1 MSRLIAAF
9 VAILLFA
16 AGCTSAPPAATLAP
30 TTAATPEPQPTASPS
45 PEPTTT
51 PSPAPTATATIVPT
65 ATPLTPAGIFEN
77 LSPAVVRIEAD
88 GGFGSGV
95 LIEDNYI
102 LTNAHIVWPAKE
114 VAIIFPDGTETVAP
128 VAGVDLLVDLALVG
142 PVETDV
148 APLTLVDGEALA
160 VGSPLLL
167 IGYPGDTT
175 RNPRPALTQ
184 TLVARL
190 REYESL
196 GMTYLQVDAPVA
208 GGQSGGIAVTMDGQV
223 IGLTG
228 HRFTEAGLGLVASAA
243 DIRPRLP
250 LMLAEPTGAV
260 RGGDPAQ
267 GATQHTFEIADNWS
281 HRVFIVDA
289 PPGTTI
295 TAEVEGDGDAV
306 LVIQDTSDVDT
317 IVADETSEGVEEAQ
331 LVTTRQG
338 PHFVII
344 RQHNDQ
350 PATYSLTSNQTLIP
364 YTDPDDGRTLALGE
378 VYQGLS
384 DYPVDID
391 VFKLLLSTDE
401 EANINLSSLL
411 IDPFILVESV
421 ALGVDSIVEDEDSGG
436 GLFDWDAEMTY
447 RALNTGSFRILATD
461 SSGHSAG
468 GYQIT
473 VREPYPNAPT
483 PIAPAPTM
491 TPAPSPIGRVS
502 RYESP
507 SFPFAIAY
515 PASYDSSSQDE
526 LCLTYYEACFVAP
539 GRGTVIYLIETEL
552 RSPDGSPVT
561 LDSLRAEL
569 EASSIEMGLQ
579 LLGHEEIIS
588 QGGAPASISSYE
600 DLDTG
605 TRVKVFTYILEPN
618 VMFRMVFFYVSTG
631 LEEVF
636 DYMVSSFEVTP

>member
-9 VAILLFA
+9 VVMLLFA
-16 AGCTSAPPAATLAP
+16 AGCSSSPPAATPAP

-45 PEPTTT
+45 PEPTAT
-51 PSPAPTATATIVPT
+51 PSPTTTATTMPT
-65 ATPLTPAGIFEN
+65 ATPLTPVGIFES

-102 LTNAHIVWPAKE
+102 LTNAHIVWPAEE
-114 VAIIFPDGTETVAP
+114 VTIIFPDGAEMVAP

-142 PVETDV
+142 PVETDI

-175 RNPRPALTQ
+175 RYPRPALTQ
-184 TLVARL
+184 TLVSRL

-228 HRFTEAGLGLVASAA
+228 HRFTEAGLGLVASAT
-243 DIRPRLP
+243 DILSRLP
-250 LMLAEPTGAV
+250 SLLAEPAGAV

-267 GATQHTFEIADNWS
+267 GATQHTFEIEDNWS

-306 LVIQDTSDVDT
+306 LVIQDTTDVDS
-317 IVADETSEGVEEAQ
+317 IVADETSEGIEEAQ

-411 IDPFILVESV
+411 IDPFILVELS
-421 ALGVDSIVEDEDSGG
+421 
-436 GLFDWDAEMTY
+436 
-447 RALNTGSFRILATD
+447 
-461 SSGHSAG
+461 
-468 GYQIT
+468 
-473 VREPYPNAPT
+473 
-483 PIAPAPTM
+483 
-491 TPAPSPIGRVS
+491 
-502 RYESP
+502 
-507 SFPFAIAY
+507 
-515 PASYDSSSQDE
+515 
-526 LCLTYYEACFVAP
+526 
-539 GRGTVIYLIETEL
+539 LIH
-552 RSPDGSPVT
+552 
-561 LDSLRAEL
+561 
-569 EASSIEMGLQ
+569 I
-579 LLGHEEIIS
+579 
-588 QGGAPASISSYE
+588 
-600 DLDTG
+600 
-605 TRVKVFTYILEPN
+605 
-618 VMFRMVFFYVSTG
+618 
-631 LEEVF
+631 
-636 DYMVSSFEVTP
+636 

>member
-1 MSRLIAAF
+1 MSRLIVAF

-16 AGCTSAPPAATLAP
+16 AGCSSPPPAATPAP
-30 TTAATPEPQPTASPS
+30 TTAPTPEPQPTATPS
-45 PEPTTT
+45 PEPTAT
-51 PSPAPTATATIVPT
+51 PSPTPT
-65 ATPLTPAGIFEN
+65 ATPMPTPLTPTGIFES
-77 LSPAVVRIEAD
+77 LSPAVVRIESD

-102 LTNAHIVWPAKE
+102 LTNAHIVWPATE
-114 VAIIFPDGTETVAP
+114 VAIIFPDGAEMVAP
-128 VAGVDLLVDLALVG
+128 VAGVDLLLDLALVG

-184 TLVARL
+184 TLVSRL

-196 GMTYLQVDAPVA
+196 GITYLQVDAPVA
-208 GGQSGGIAVTMDGQV
+208 GGQSGGIAVTMDGEV

-243 DIRPRLP
+243 DILPRLP
-250 LMLAEPTGAV
+250 SLLAEPDGAL
-260 RGGDPAQ
+260 RGGDPAL
-267 GATQHTFEIADNWS
+267 GATQHTFEIEDNWS
-281 HRVFIVDA
+281 HRVFTVAA
-289 PPGTTI
+289 PVGTTI

-306 LVIQDTSDVDT
+306 LVIQDTTDVDS
-317 IVADETSEGVEEAQ
+317 IVVDETSEGVEEAQ

-350 PATYSLTSNQTLIP
+350 PSAYTLTSNQTLIP

-401 EANINLSSLL
+401 EANISLSSLL
-411 IDPFILVESV
+411 IDPFVLVESV

-461 SSGHSAG
+461 SSGHNAG

-491 TPAPSPIGRVS
+491 TPAPSPIGRVG

-507 SFPFAIAY
+507 DFPFAIAY
-515 PASYDSSSQDE
+515 PASYDTQAAIE
-526 LCLTYYEACFVAP
+526 LCRAYSHCFVAP
-539 GRGTVIYLIETEL
+539 GSGAIIGIVEGQLGEI
-552 RSPDGSPVT
+552 DGRPFT
-561 LDSLRAEL
+561 LEDLRADL
-569 EASSIEMGLQ
+569 EASSLESGLQ
-579 LLGHEEIIS
+579 VLSHQEIIT
-588 QGGAPASISSYE
+588 QAGAPALVSSFE
-600 DLDTG
+600 ELDAAY
-605 TRVKVFTYILEPN
+605 RVKVFTYLLEPN
-618 VMFRMVFFYVSTG
+618 VMFRLVFIYSAERF
-631 LEEVF
+631 EEVF